1 MTKTEH
7 VKELNDQT
15 FDQEIKNGITLVD
28 FWAEWCMPCR
38 MQSPIIDKV
47 AEHFKGKVNIT
58 KLNVDNQTNTAAKY
72 GIMSI
77 PTLLLFK
84 DGKVEKQFV
93 GLQSEKALIYEI
105 EKHL

>member
-1 MTKTEH
+1 MTKTEL
-7 VKELNDQT
+7 VKELNDLT
-15 FDQEIKNGITLVD
+15 FDDEIKKGITLVD
-28 FWAEWCMPCR
+28 FWAAWCMPCM

-47 AEHFKGKVNIT
+47 AGYFKDKVNFT
-58 KLNVDNQTNTAAKY
+58 KLNVDDNPKAAGKY

-84 DGKVEKQFV
+84 GGDIVKQFV

-105 EKHL
+105 EKYL